1 MAQTLGLLV
10 KTPGLPLLARIEQAK
25 FMQPIFPGDNITI
38 KAKLENEKAASI
50 LEADKFSKGIRW
62 LVKRK

>member
-38 KAKLENEKAASI
+38 KAKLENEKRASI
-50 LEADKFSKGIRW
+50 LEADNFQRGYAG
-62 LVKRK
+62 

>member
-38 KAKLENEKAASI
+38 KAKLENEKAGFY
-50 LEADKFSKGIRW
+50 LEADKFSKGYAG
-62 LVKRK
+62 

>member
-50 LEADKFSKGIRW
+50 LEADKFSKGYAG
-62 LVKRK
+62 